1 MNYIK
6 KTKKAILW
14 TNILNGPLISLCA
27 LFAVILRK
35 DVHISPFQIILFGM
49 LKPIVSIFSFYWSSW
64 IKNHPTNL
72 RCNLI
77 FAGIALRIPF
87 LLFPFVTQG
96 WFYMASGILYFLLNR
111 TLNSIWIEV
120 LKRNLSKETRDRYY
134 SIGSF
139 INCVMNVLLAIVFG
153 KALDIL
159 WFRWQWIFF
168 VSALLGLFGLCFQV
182 FLPIQSSNY
191 VSNVKMNISWKSF
204 LTLPWLNSLR
214 LMKERKDFATFQWIF
229 MLGGSALMLVQPII
243 PLLLVDILNLSYMDM
258 TIAFMICEGLGFC
271 LSTSAWARALN
282 KYSIYSVISLVCA
295 LFALYI
301 MCIFSVIS
309 FSWISFP
316 AIIYMAYIIYGIASA
331 GSHLAWNLS
340 GAIFAKDE
348 SSMQFSSV
356 NVVMVGLRG
365 LIIHPLSGYLYS
377 KLGFG
382 TPSVFCLG
390 IFLCIIGTVYA
401 YTLPRSRQVSQI

>member
-14 TNILNGPLISLCA
+14 TNVLNGPLISICA
-27 LFAVILRK
+27 LFAIILRK

-77 FAGIALRIPF
+77 LAGIALRIPF
-87 LLFPFVTQG
+87 LLFPFVNQG
-96 WFYMASGILYFLLNR
+96 WFYIASGILYILLNR
-111 TLNSIWIEV
+111 TLNPIWIEV
-120 LKRNLSKETRDRYY
+120 LKRNLSKEIRDRYY
-134 SIGSF
+134 SIGSS
-139 INCVMNVLLAIVFG
+139 INCLMYVLLAIIFG

-168 VSALLGLFGLCFQV
+168 GSALLGLFGLFFQV
-182 FLPIQSSNY
+182 FLPIQNSTY
-191 VSNVKMNISWKSF
+191 VSDPKTNLSWKSF
-204 LTLPWLNSLR
+204 LTLPWVNSFR
-214 LMKERKDFATFQWIF
+214 LMKERRDFAKFQWIF

-282 KYSIYSVISLVCA
+282 KYPIYFVISLVCA
-295 LFALYI
+295 LFAVYI

-309 FSWISFP
+309 FPLISFP
-316 AIIYMAYIIYGIASA
+316 SAIYIAYIIYGIASA

-356 NVVMVGLRG
+356 NVVMVGIRG
-365 LIIHPLSGYLYS
+365 LIVHPLSGYLYF
-377 KLGFG
+377 KLGLG
-382 TPSVFCLG
+382 APSVFCLA
-390 IFLCIIGTVYA
+390 IFICIIGTIYA
-401 YTLPRSRQVSQI
+401 YSLLVSKKVSQI